1 MKDKRTFSG
10 HSFPGHSFPLSKGSL
25 DDFRRAA
32 SAFTEEATS
41 SKKQALKVLRKEGVL
56 NAKGKLTKRYS

>member
-1 MKDKRTFSG
+1 MKDKRTLSG
-10 HSFPGHSFPLSKGSL
+10 HSSLGHSFPLSKSSL

-32 SAFTEEATS
+32 STFTKEATS
-41 SKKQALKVLRKEGVL
+41 SKEQALKVLRKEGVL

>member
-1 MKDKRTFSG
+1 MSNRQTIVVR
-10 HSFPGHSFPLSKGSL
+10 SFPGSPFMSKDSL

-32 SAFTEEATS
+32 IAFTKEATS
-41 SKKQALKVLRKEGVL
+41 SKKQALKVLRREGIL